1 MLSSSR
7 FNYLVEIA
15 QKLKQTM
22 NRMMA
27 AYSEFPKLIEEEH
40 KMIFSH
46 TYTARLEAICSEKT
60 KLSEDITQ
68 AFEEMQQLSQ
78 QIYNIWGDLE
88 CEGIAAYPGDLS
100 NCIQMLENI
109 HTTLVSRGTSFS
121 LSILENQITG
131 LKNEFIYFKSA
142 MKQVKPKI
150 ELNRSAL
157 TGVVRSYQ
165 DSTRVLIELCEQA
178 QSTYSPQGT
187 QKKPSGGTSTIY
199 VRA

>member
-15 QKLKQTM
+15 QKLKQSILS
-22 NRMMA
+22 MMS
-27 AYSEFPKLIEEEH
+27 AYSKFPKLIEEEH

-46 TYTARLEAICSEKT
+46 TYTSRLEAICLEKT
-60 KLSEDITQ
+60 QLSDEITL
-68 AFEEMQQLSQ
+68 AYEEMQQLSQ

-88 CEGIAAYPGDLS
+88 CEGIAAYPGDIS
-100 NCIQMLENI
+100 NCIQMLEDI
-109 HTTLVSRGTSFS
+109 HTTLMSRGSSFS
-121 LSILENQITG
+121 LSVLENQIFA
-131 LKNEFIYFKSA
+131 LKSEFTNFKNS
-142 MKQVKPKI
+142 MKQIKPKI
-150 ELNRSAL
+150 ELNKSAL

-178 QSTYSPQGT
+178 QSTYSSQGT
-187 QKKPSGGTSTIY
+187 QKKSSNGTSTIY